1 MVLLLGHHLLMQQ
14 VRILTLVREL
24 RSHMPRVQKEKTNN
38 IVINSIKSF
47 KKLFTSMKNLKK
59 EILLHPTFFIISKVL
74 IIILNVLKV

>member
-24 RSHMPRVQKEKTNN
+24 RSHMPRVQKEKANN

-47 KKLFTSMKNLKK
+47 KKIVHINK
-59 EILLHPTFFIISKVL
+59 ES
-74 IIILNVLKV
+74 